1 MLLIAR
7 LRAWNGLIGQFVPL
21 SQNVCGTENFA
32 MSELLNPMAPND
44 AGLVSGESAAVHTRR
59 NLQAQLGLTFA
70 AFIFGSTFIVMKDA
84 VRVMAPLPFLSL
96 RFLVGAL
103 ALGGVLLVRKPMA
116 PSRSDVGRFALP
128 AGVALLSGYAFQ
140 TIGLQYTT
148 GSVSAFITYLLVV
161 FVPLFVLV
169 LTRVLPPPLVL
180 LGVLIAFIGLFL
192 ISGSGGVKLGK
203 GEFLTLL
210 CAIGFASHIMTLD
223 RVGKRIDTLWLA
235 FIQMVVVAVGCGA
248 MGLVTGGWVLNA
260 KVILAAVSLGIM
272 ASAVAFFLQTWAQRR
287 LEPTRTALLLMLEPV
302 FAAIAGYFIAH
313 DHLGL
318 RGIVGG
324 VLILLGVVA
333 AELGTAYAKR

>member
-1 MLLIAR
+1 
-7 LRAWNGLIGQFVPL
+7 
-21 SQNVCGTENFA
+21 
-32 MSELLNPMAPND
+32 MSELLNPLALND
-44 AGLVSGESAAVHTRR
+44 AGPVTGESSAVHKRR

-96 RFLVGAL
+96 RFLVGAV
-103 ALGGVLLVRKPMA
+103 ALGAVLLVRKPVA
-116 PSRSDVGRFALP
+116 PSVSDIGRFALP

-180 LGVLIAFIGLFL
+180 LGVLIAFVGLFL
-192 ISGSGGVKLGK
+192 ISGSGGLKLGK

-210 CAIGFASHIMTLD
+210 CAVGFAAHIMTLD
-223 RVGKRIDTLWLA
+223 RVGRRIDALWLA
-235 FIQMVVVAVGCGA
+235 FIQMAVVSIGCGA
-248 MGLVTGGWVLNA
+248 MGLLTGGWVLNA
-260 KVILAAVSLGIM
+260 KVILAAVYLGIM

-313 DHLGL
+313 DQLGL

-324 VLILLGVVA
+324 LLILLGVIA

>member
-1 MLLIAR
+1 
-7 LRAWNGLIGQFVPL
+7 
-21 SQNVCGTENFA
+21 
-32 MSELLNPMAPND
+32 MSELLNPMATHDVGP
-44 AGLVSGESAAVHTRR
+44 VSGESIATYKRR

-84 VRVMAPLPFLSL
+84 VKVMAPLPFLSL
-96 RFLVGAL
+96 RFAVGSLVLGIVL
-103 ALGGVLLVRKPMA
+103 AFRKPVS
-116 PSRSDVGRFALP
+116 PSRSDVVRFALP
-128 AGVALLSGYAFQ
+128 AGLALLSGYAFQ

-161 FVPLFVLV
+161 FVPLFVLAI
-169 LTRVLPPPLVL
+169 TRVLPPRLVL
-180 LGVLIAFIGLFL
+180 LGVLTAFVGLFL

-210 CAIGFASHIMTLD
+210 CALGFALHIITLD
-223 RVGKRIDTLWLA
+223 RVGRRIDALWLA
-235 FIQMVVVAVGCGA
+235 FVPMVVVSVGCGA
-248 MGLVTGGWVLNA
+248 MGFVTGGWVLNA
-260 KVILAAVSLGIM
+260 KVILAAVYLGIM

-313 DHLGL
+313 DELGL

>member
-1 MLLIAR
+1 
-7 LRAWNGLIGQFVPL
+7 
-21 SQNVCGTENFA
+21 
-32 MSELLNPMAPND
+32 MSELLNPMATDDVAP
-44 AGLVSGESAAVHTRR
+44 VSGESSATHKRR

-84 VRVMAPLPFLSL
+84 VKVMAPLPFLSL
-96 RFLVGAL
+96 RFAVGSL
-103 ALGGVLLVRKPMA
+103 ALGVVLAFRKPVA
-116 PSRSDVGRFALP
+116 PSGSDVTRYGVP
-128 AGVALLSGYAFQ
+128 AGLALLGGYAFQ

-210 CAIGFASHIMTLD
+210 CALGFASHIMTLD
-223 RVGKRIDTLWLA
+223 RVGKRIDALWLA
-235 FIQMVVVAVGCGA
+235 FVQMVVVSVGCGA
-248 MGLVTGGWVLNA
+248 MGAVTGGWVLNS
-260 KVILAAVSLGIM
+260 KVVLAAVYLGIM

-313 DHLGL
+313 DQLGL

-324 VLILLGVVA
+324 LLILLGVVA

>member
-1 MLLIAR
+1 
-7 LRAWNGLIGQFVPL
+7 
-21 SQNVCGTENFA
+21 
-32 MSELLNPMAPND
+32 MSELLNPMAPNY
-44 AGLVSGESAAVHTRR
+44 AGPVTGESSAVHKRR

-70 AFIFGSTFIVMKDA
+70 AFVFGSTFIVMKDA

-96 RFLVGAL
+96 RFVVGSIVLGVVL
-103 ALGGVLLVRKPMA
+103 AFRKPAA
-116 PSRSDVGRFALP
+116 PSRSDVARYAVP
-128 AGVALLSGYAFQ
+128 AGLALLSGYAFQ

-169 LTRVLPPPLVL
+169 LTRVLPPPMVV

-210 CAIGFASHIMTLD
+210 CALGFALHIMTLD
-223 RVGKRIDTLWLA
+223 RVGRRIDALWLA
-235 FIQMVVVAVGCGA
+235 FVQMAVVSIGCGA

-260 KVILAAVSLGIM
+260 KVILAAVYLGIM
-272 ASAVAFFLQTWAQRR
+272 ASALAFFLQTWAQRR

-302 FAAIAGYFIAH
+302 FAALAGYFIAH

-324 VLILLGVVA
+324 VLILIGVVA
-333 AELGTAYAKR
+333 AELGTAQASKKNGVELLSVPV

>member
-1 MLLIAR
+1 M
-7 LRAWNGLIGQFVPL
+7 
-21 SQNVCGTENFA
+21 T
-32 MSELLNPMAPND
+32 ELLNPMAQNE
-44 AGLVSGESAAVHTRR
+44 AGPVTGETSAIHRRR
-59 NLQAQLGLTFA
+59 NLQAQFGLIFA

-96 RFLVGAL
+96 RFAVGSAV
-103 ALGGVLLVRKPMA
+103 LGAVLLIRKPAA
-116 PSRSDVGRFALP
+116 PSIFNTIRYALP

-161 FVPLFVLV
+161 FVPLFVLA
-169 LTRVLPPPLVL
+169 LTRVLPPPLVV
-180 LGVLIAFIGLFL
+180 LGVLIAFVGLFL
-192 ISGSGGVKLGK
+192 ISGSSGVKLGK

-223 RVGKRIDTLWLA
+223 RVGKRIDALWLA
-235 FIQMVVVAVGCGA
+235 FIQMAVVSIGCGA
-248 MGLVTGGWVLNA
+248 MGLVTGGWTLNA
-260 KVILAAVSLGIM
+260 KVILAAIYLGIM

-324 VLILLGVVA
+324 LLILLGVIA
-333 AELGTAYAKR
+333 AELGTVYARR